1 MNLDKKTAETIP
13 TIIAKILERDFHS
26 ALSLLD
32 ELDIESHPL
41 EIKAKLYSWKGQS
54 LLGVRNPHQASIVFS
69 HAIRCAKSLGHQ
81 DDIIQLKEQRDL
93 ANAQSIALDNV
104 SNRDNAGPISKALSH
119 HESDPKLAMKMLES
133 HFKNAQLES
142 NHREMVLSLL
152 ALSTLSDNRE
162 IHLYQALNIAQSAN
176 EVNLI
181 TAVKRTLDLYGIQSP
196 KRIF

>member
-1 MNLDKKTAETIP
+1 MKLDNKTAEAIP
-13 TIIAKILERDFHS
+13 TIISKILSHDFGG
-26 ALSLLD
+26 ALLLLNG
-32 ELDIESHPL
+32 LDIESQPL

-54 LLGVRNPHQASIVFS
+54 LLGTRNPHQASISFS
-69 HAIRCAKSLGHQ
+69 QAIRCAKSLGHQ

-104 SNRDNAGPISKALSH
+104 SNRDNEGPIAIALTH
-119 HESDPKLAMKMLES
+119 HKSDPKLALTLLET
-133 HFKNAQLES
+133 HFKNARLES

-152 ALSTLSDNRE
+152 AISTFSDDRE
-162 IHLYQALNIAQSAN
+162 YQLNQALIIAQTAN
-176 EVNLI
+176 EPNLI